1 MGVGVDM
8 FKKNHS
14 ALVNLEIYSFF
25 KIPIFIPDSIYF
37 LLLYFVIVELEDE
50 ALPQSKVQRTLEQ
63 VVIRDD
69 SLYLS
74 FPPSWLVF

>member
-25 KIPIFIPDSIYF
+25 KYQFSYQIPFIFF
-37 LLLYFVIVELEDE
+37 YFVIVELEDE